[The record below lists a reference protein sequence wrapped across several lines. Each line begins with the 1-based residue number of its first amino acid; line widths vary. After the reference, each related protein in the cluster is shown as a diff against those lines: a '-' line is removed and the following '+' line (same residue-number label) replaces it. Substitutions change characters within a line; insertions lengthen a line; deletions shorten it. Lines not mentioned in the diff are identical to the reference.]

1 MRLIVADVRSTS
13 TDGIAAGHYF
23 TVAQNYLDLFGAE
36 MDVRI
41 AGGPVYGDRF
51 GNKLIRLPH
60 DYIVGSSAV
69 RNKRAVFQN
78 VRALLR
84 EAQDDVIVLQCSAVA
99 TAYLGLAL
107 FKKKETR
114 VYAIQYSTDGV
125 NSLLKRGLYAL
136 CRRKISG
143 VICPNAAIGAA
154 YGRPMCVVSDY
165 ISTGTMQP
173 PVPYAQQRYDFGMVG
188 LITSDKG
195 VVEAA
200 KQLRNTPYRVLIAG
214 RVQEAPLETEL
225 RAVCAGARNI
235 ELRLEYLSEAAYDE
249 AIRQCRYCIL
259 NYSENYSLHSSGVVF
274 DILFRGVPIVGSRCG
289 TLQMVDANELGKTVS
304 SMADFA
310 PERLLDEAVHDRYVR
325 NIARYCQLQAQERE
339 KLRDFLTRGAVE

>member
-99 TAYLGLAL
+99 TAY
-107 FKKKETR
+107 R
-114 VYAIQYSTDGV
+114 
-125 NSLLKRGLYAL
+125 R
-136 CRRKISG
+136 RRKFS
-143 VICPNAAIGAA
+143 
-154 YGRPMCVVSDY
+154 
-165 ISTGTMQP
+165 
-173 PVPYAQQRYDFGMVG
+173 
-188 LITSDKG
+188 
-195 VVEAA
+195 
-200 KQLRNTPYRVLIAG
+200 
-214 RVQEAPLETEL
+214 LETWLICAVQAENQRRYL
-225 RAVCAGARNI
+225 PQCSHWRGVRAADVRRIRLHQHRNDAAACAVCA
-235 ELRLEYLSEAAYDE
+235 EA
-249 AIRQCRYCIL
+249 L
-259 NYSENYSLHSSGVVF
+259 
-274 DILFRGVPIVGSRCG
+274 
-289 TLQMVDANELGKTVS
+289 
-304 SMADFA
+304 
-310 PERLLDEAVHDRYVR
+310 
-325 NIARYCQLQAQERE
+325 
-339 KLRDFLTRGAVE
+339 

>member
-1 MRLIVADVRSTS
+1 M
-13 TDGIAAGHYF
+13 
-23 TVAQNYLDLFGAE
+23 QYLQIL
-36 MDVRI
+36 
-41 AGGPVYGDRF
+41 
-51 GNKLIRLPH
+51 L
-60 DYIVGSSAV
+60 

-173 PVPYAQQRYDFGMVG
+173 PVPYAQKRYDFGMVG

-214 RVQEAPLETEL
+214 RVQGVIL
-225 RAVCAGARNI
+225 RI
-235 ELRLEYLSEAAYDE
+235 
-249 AIRQCRYCIL
+249 I
-259 NYSENYSLHSSGVVF
+259 
-274 DILFRGVPIVGSRCG
+274 
-289 TLQMVDANELGKTVS
+289 
-304 SMADFA
+304 
-310 PERLLDEAVHDRYVR
+310 
-325 NIARYCQLQAQERE
+325 
-339 KLRDFLTRGAVE
+339 

>member
-1 MRLIVADVRSTS
+1 M
-13 TDGIAAGHYF
+13 
-23 TVAQNYLDLFGAE
+23 
-36 MDVRI
+36 
-41 AGGPVYGDRF
+41 
-51 GNKLIRLPH
+51 
-60 DYIVGSSAV
+60 
-69 RNKRAVFQN
+69 
-78 VRALLR
+78 
-84 EAQDDVIVLQCSAVA
+84 IVLQCSAVA

-125 NSLLKRGLYAL
+125 NSVLKRGLYAL

-173 PVPYAQQRYDFGMVG
+173 PVPYAQKRYDFGMVG

-214 RVQEAPLETEL
+214 RVQEAPLEAEL
-225 RAVCAGARNI
+225 RAVCAGAKNI

-289 TLQMVDANELGKTVS
+289 TLQMVEANELGKTVS
-304 SMADFA
+304 RMADFA

-325 NIARYCQLQAQERE
+325 NIARYCQSQAQERE
-339 KLRDFLTRGAVE
+339 KLRDFLTRGAAE

>member
-51 GNKLIRLPH
+51 GDKLIRLPH

-125 NSLLKRGLYAL
+125 NSLLKRAGGKSAAL
-136 CRRKISG
+136 SA
-143 VICPNAAIGAA
+143 P
-154 YGRPMCVVSDY
+154 
-165 ISTGTMQP
+165 MQP
-173 PVPYAQQRYDFGMVG
+173 LARRMGGRCASCP
-188 LITSDKG
+188 ITS
-195 VVEAA
+195 
-200 KQLRNTPYRVLIAG
+200 
-214 RVQEAPLETEL
+214 
-225 RAVCAGARNI
+225 
-235 ELRLEYLSEAAYDE
+235 
-249 AIRQCRYCIL
+249 
-259 NYSENYSLHSSGVVF
+259 
-274 DILFRGVPIVGSRCG
+274 
-289 TLQMVDANELGKTVS
+289 
-304 SMADFA
+304 
-310 PERLLDEAVHDRYVR
+310 
-325 NIARYCQLQAQERE
+325 AQERCSR
-339 KLRDFLTRGAVE
+339 LCRMRSSAMISAWSG

>member
-60 DYIVGSSAV
+60 DYIVGSSAA

-125 NSLLKRGLYAL
+125 NSVLKRGLYAL

-173 PVPYAQQRYDFGMVG
+173 PVPYAQKRYDFGMVG

-214 RVQEAPLETEL
+214 RVQERRWRRSCGQSA
-225 RAVCAGARNI
+225 RAQRT
-235 ELRLEYLSEAAYDE
+235 
-249 AIRQCRYCIL
+249 
-259 NYSENYSLHSSGVVF
+259 SS
-274 DILFRGVPIVGSRCG
+274 CG
-289 TLQMVDANELGKTVS
+289 WNTCPKRRMTRRFAN
-304 SMADFA
+304 
-310 PERLLDEAVHDRYVR
+310 AVT
-325 NIARYCQLQAQERE
+325 AS
-339 KLRDFLTRGAVE
+339 

>member
-99 TAYLGLAL
+99 TAYLGACAVQEERNEDLRHPVQHRRRKFSL
-107 FKKKETR
+107 ETR
-114 VYAIQYSTDGV
+114 LICAVQAENQRRYLPQCSHWRGV
-125 NSLLKRGLYAL
+125 WAADV
-136 CRRKISG
+136 RRIRLHQHR
-143 VICPNAAIGAA
+143 NDAAA
-154 YGRPMCVVSDY
+154 C
-165 ISTGTMQP
+165 
-173 PVPYAQQRYDFGMVG
+173 
-188 LITSDKG
+188 
-195 VVEAA
+195 
-200 KQLRNTPYRVLIAG
+200 
-214 RVQEAPLETEL
+214 
-225 RAVCAGARNI
+225 AVCA
-235 ELRLEYLSEAAYDE
+235 EA
-249 AIRQCRYCIL
+249 L
-259 NYSENYSLHSSGVVF
+259 
-274 DILFRGVPIVGSRCG
+274 
-289 TLQMVDANELGKTVS
+289 
-304 SMADFA
+304 
-310 PERLLDEAVHDRYVR
+310 
-325 NIARYCQLQAQERE
+325 
-339 KLRDFLTRGAVE
+339 

>member
-60 DYIVGSSAV
+60 DYIVGSSAA

-107 FKKKETR
+107 FKKKENR
-114 VYAIQYSTDGV
+114 
-125 NSLLKRGLYAL
+125 
-136 CRRKISG
+136 CRAYPF
-143 VICPNAAIGAA
+143 CGAA
-154 YGRPMCVVSDY
+154 KVIAPAVSAS
-165 ISTGTMQP
+165 STVAFASVCSNGK
-173 PVPYAQQRYDFGMVG
+173 VAFNRFFASKG
-188 LITSDKG
+188 LPFT
-195 VVEAA
+195 
-200 KQLRNTPYRVLIAG
+200 
-214 RVQEAPLETEL
+214 
-225 RAVCAGARNI
+225 
-235 ELRLEYLSEAAYDE
+235 LRLSARIGL
-249 AIRQCRYCIL
+249 L
-259 NYSENYSLHSSGVVF
+259 
-274 DILFRGVPIVGSRCG
+274 
-289 TLQMVDANELGKTVS
+289 TVNGPACWNCVTFTS
-304 SMADFA
+304 SMA
-310 PERLLDEAVHDRYVR
+310 
-325 NIARYCQLQAQERE
+325 
-339 KLRDFLTRGAVE
+339 

>member
-60 DYIVGSSAV
+60 DYIVGSSAA

-114 VYAIQYSTDGV
+114 VYAIQYSADGV

-154 YGRPMCVVSDY
+154 
-165 ISTGTMQP
+165 
-173 PVPYAQQRYDFGMVG
+173 
-188 LITSDKG
+188 
-195 VVEAA
+195 
-200 KQLRNTPYRVLIAG
+200 
-214 RVQEAPLETEL
+214 
-225 RAVCAGARNI
+225 
-235 ELRLEYLSEAAYDE
+235 
-249 AIRQCRYCIL
+249 
-259 NYSENYSLHSSGVVF
+259 
-274 DILFRGVPIVGSRCG
+274 
-289 TLQMVDANELGKTVS
+289 
-304 SMADFA
+304 
-310 PERLLDEAVHDRYVR
+310 
-325 NIARYCQLQAQERE
+325 
-339 KLRDFLTRGAVE
+339 

>member
-114 VYAIQYSTDGV
+114 VYTIQYSTDGV
-125 NSLLKRGLYAL
+125 NSVLKRGLYAL

-173 PVPYAQQRYDFGMVG
+173 PVP
-188 LITSDKG
+188 
-195 VVEAA
+195 
-200 KQLRNTPYRVLIAG
+200 
-214 RVQEAPLETEL
+214 
-225 RAVCAGARNI
+225 
-235 ELRLEYLSEAAYDE
+235 
-249 AIRQCRYCIL
+249 
-259 NYSENYSLHSSGVVF
+259 
-274 DILFRGVPIVGSRCG
+274 
-289 TLQMVDANELGKTVS
+289 
-304 SMADFA
+304 
-310 PERLLDEAVHDRYVR
+310 
-325 NIARYCQLQAQERE
+325 
-339 KLRDFLTRGAVE
+339 

>member
-23 TVAQNYLDLFGAE
+23 TVAQNYLDLFGRD

-41 AGGPVYGDRF
+41 AGGPVYGNRF
-51 GNKLIRLPH
+51 GDRLLRLPY
-60 DYIVGSSAV
+60 DYIVGSSEA
-69 RNKRAVFQN
+69 RNKRAVFRN
-78 VRALLR
+78 VCALLR

-107 FKKKETR
+107 FKKKQTK
-114 VYAIQYSTDGV
+114 VYAIQYSTDGL
-125 NSLLKRGLYAL
+125 NSSLKRGLYAL
-136 CRRKISG
+136 CKQKING

-165 ISTGTMQP
+165 ISVGTMQP
-173 PVPYAQQRYDFGMVG
+173 PVPYAQKKYDFGMVG

-195 VVEAA
+195 VLEAA
-200 KQLRNTPYRVLIAG
+200 KRLRNTPYHVLIAG
-214 RVQEAPLETEL
+214 SVQEAALEKEL
-225 RAVCAGARNI
+225 RAICAGAANI
-235 ELRLEYLSEAAYDE
+235 ELHLAYLSEAAYDE

-274 DILFRGVPIVGSRCG
+274 DILFRGVPIVGRRCG
-289 TLQMVDANELGKTVS
+289 ALRMIEENELGEAVTNIS
-304 SMADFA
+304 DFA
-310 PERLLDEAVHDRYVR
+310 PEELLQESVHDRYVR
-325 NIARYCQLQAQERE
+325 HIAQYCQTQAHERE
-339 KLRDFLTRGAVE
+339 KLLAFLTPSAEK

>member
-136 CRRKISG
+136 CRGKS
-143 VICPNAAIGAA
+143 AALSA
-154 YGRPMCVVSDY
+154 P
-165 ISTGTMQP
+165 MQP
-173 PVPYAQQRYDFGMVG
+173 LARRIGGRCASYP
-188 LITSDKG
+188 ITS
-195 VVEAA
+195 
-200 KQLRNTPYRVLIAG
+200 
-214 RVQEAPLETEL
+214 
-225 RAVCAGARNI
+225 
-235 ELRLEYLSEAAYDE
+235 
-249 AIRQCRYCIL
+249 
-259 NYSENYSLHSSGVVF
+259 
-274 DILFRGVPIVGSRCG
+274 
-289 TLQMVDANELGKTVS
+289 
-304 SMADFA
+304 
-310 PERLLDEAVHDRYVR
+310 
-325 NIARYCQLQAQERE
+325 AQERCSR
-339 KLRDFLTRGAVE
+339 LCRMRSSAMISAWSG

>member
-60 DYIVGSSAV
+60 DYIVGSSAA

-125 NSLLKRGLYAL
+125 NSVLKRGLYAL

-143 VICPNAAIGAA
+143 VICPNAAIGAVRA
-154 YGRPMCVVSDY
+154 PCSSRAC
-165 ISTGTMQP
+165 IR
-173 PVPYAQQRYDFGMVG
+173 QRSSAS
-188 LITSDKG
+188 ITS
-195 VVEAA
+195 
-200 KQLRNTPYRVLIAG
+200 
-214 RVQEAPLETEL
+214 
-225 RAVCAGARNI
+225 
-235 ELRLEYLSEAAYDE
+235 
-249 AIRQCRYCIL
+249 
-259 NYSENYSLHSSGVVF
+259 
-274 DILFRGVPIVGSRCG
+274 
-289 TLQMVDANELGKTVS
+289 
-304 SMADFA
+304 
-310 PERLLDEAVHDRYVR
+310 
-325 NIARYCQLQAQERE
+325 AQERCSR
-339 KLRDFLTRGAVE
+339 LCRMRRSAMISAWSG

>member
-51 GNKLIRLPH
+51 GDKLIRLPH
-60 DYIVGSSAV
+60 DYIAGSSAV

-125 NSLLKRGLYAL
+125 NSVLKRGLYAL

-173 PVPYAQQRYDFGMVG
+173 PVPYAQKRYDFGMVG

-214 RVQEAPLETEL
+214 RVQEALLEAEL
-225 RAVCAGARNI
+225 RAVCAGAKNI

-289 TLQMVDANELGKTVS
+289 TLQMVEANELGKTVS

-310 PERLLDEAVHDRYVR
+310 PERLLDEAVHDRYVH
-325 NIARYCQLQAQERE
+325 NIARYCQSQAQERE
-339 KLRDFLTRGAVE
+339 KLRDFLTRGAAE

>member
-99 TAYLGLAL
+99 TAYMRSAGGKSAAL
-107 FKKKETR
+107 S
-114 VYAIQYSTDGV
+114 A
-125 NSLLKRGLYAL
+125 
-136 CRRKISG
+136 
-143 VICPNAAIGAA
+143 P
-154 YGRPMCVVSDY
+154 
-165 ISTGTMQP
+165 MQP
-173 PVPYAQQRYDFGMVG
+173 LARRTGGRCASCP
-188 LITSDKG
+188 ITS
-195 VVEAA
+195 
-200 KQLRNTPYRVLIAG
+200 
-214 RVQEAPLETEL
+214 
-225 RAVCAGARNI
+225 
-235 ELRLEYLSEAAYDE
+235 
-249 AIRQCRYCIL
+249 
-259 NYSENYSLHSSGVVF
+259 
-274 DILFRGVPIVGSRCG
+274 
-289 TLQMVDANELGKTVS
+289 
-304 SMADFA
+304 
-310 PERLLDEAVHDRYVR
+310 
-325 NIARYCQLQAQERE
+325 AQERCSR
-339 KLRDFLTRGAVE
+339 LCRMRRSAMISAWSG

>member
-107 FKKKETR
+107 FN
-114 VYAIQYSTDGV
+114 ILPIPPLDGYHLV
-125 NSLLKRGLYAL
+125 NDLLFKGKLQLKRQAF
-136 CRRKISG
+136 
-143 VICPNAAIGAA
+143 VI
-154 YGRPMCVVSDY
+154 
-165 ISTGTMQP
+165 
-173 PVPYAQQRYDFGMVG
+173 AQ
-188 LITSDKG
+188 I
-195 VVEAA
+195 
-200 KQLRNTPYRVLIAG
+200 VLIFIFMSGALD
-214 RVQEAPLETEL
+214 QFLSKAIF
-225 RAVCAGARNI
+225 AVYEFFLKGFLAVFG
-235 ELRLEYLSEAAYDE
+235 LS
-249 AIRQCRYCIL
+249 
-259 NYSENYSLHSSGVVF
+259 
-274 DILFRGVPIVGSRCG
+274 
-289 TLQMVDANELGKTVS
+289 
-304 SMADFA
+304 
-310 PERLLDEAVHDRYVR
+310 
-325 NIARYCQLQAQERE
+325 
-339 KLRDFLTRGAVE
+339 

>member
-125 NSLLKRGLYAL
+125 NSVLKRGCMRCAGGNQ
-136 CRRKISG
+136 RRYLPQCSHWRG
-143 VICPNAAIGAA
+143 VRAADVRRIRLHQHRNDAA
-154 YGRPMCVVSDY
+154 TC
-165 ISTGTMQP
+165 
-173 PVPYAQQRYDFGMVG
+173 
-188 LITSDKG
+188 
-195 VVEAA
+195 
-200 KQLRNTPYRVLIAG
+200 
-214 RVQEAPLETEL
+214 
-225 RAVCAGARNI
+225 AVCA
-235 ELRLEYLSEAAYDE
+235 EA
-249 AIRQCRYCIL
+249 L
-259 NYSENYSLHSSGVVF
+259 
-274 DILFRGVPIVGSRCG
+274 
-289 TLQMVDANELGKTVS
+289 
-304 SMADFA
+304 
-310 PERLLDEAVHDRYVR
+310 
-325 NIARYCQLQAQERE
+325 
-339 KLRDFLTRGAVE
+339 

>member
-125 NSLLKRGLYAL
+125 NSVLKRG
-136 CRRKISG
+136 
-143 VICPNAAIGAA
+143 
-154 YGRPMCVVSDY
+154 
-165 ISTGTMQP
+165 
-173 PVPYAQQRYDFGMVG
+173 
-188 LITSDKG
+188 
-195 VVEAA
+195 
-200 KQLRNTPYRVLIAG
+200 
-214 RVQEAPLETEL
+214 
-225 RAVCAGARNI
+225 AVCAVQAENQR
-235 ELRLEYLSEAAYDE
+235 RYLP
-249 AIRQCRYCIL
+249 QC
-259 NYSENYSLHSSGVVF
+259 SHW
-274 DILFRGVPIVGSRCG
+274 RGVWAADVRRIR
-289 TLQMVDANELGKTVS
+289 LHQHRNDA
-304 SMADFA
+304 AA
-310 PERLLDEAVHDRYVR
+310 CAVCAEV
-325 NIARYCQLQAQERE
+325 L
-339 KLRDFLTRGAVE
+339 

>member
-1 MRLIVADVRSTS
+1 MC
-13 TDGIAAGHYF
+13 
-23 TVAQNYLDLFGAE
+23 
-36 MDVRI
+36 
-41 AGGPVYGDRF
+41 
-51 GNKLIRLPH
+51 IR
-60 DYIVGSSAV
+60 D
-69 RNKRAVFQN
+69 
-78 VRALLR
+78 
-84 EAQDDVIVLQCSAVA
+84 
-99 TAYLGLAL
+99 
-107 FKKKETR
+107 R
-114 VYAIQYSTDGV
+114 VYTIQYSTDGV
-125 NSLLKRGLYAL
+125 NSVLKRGLYAL

-214 RVQEAPLETEL
+214 RVQETPLETEL
-225 RAVCAGARNI
+225 RAVCAGAKNI

-289 TLQMVDANELGKTVS
+289 TLQMVEANELGKTVS
-304 SMADFA
+304 RMADFA

-325 NIARYCQLQAQERE
+325 NIARYCQSQAQERE

>member
-1 MRLIVADVRSTS
+1 
-13 TDGIAAGHYF
+13 
-23 TVAQNYLDLFGAE
+23 
-36 MDVRI
+36 
-41 AGGPVYGDRF
+41 
-51 GNKLIRLPH
+51 
-60 DYIVGSSAV
+60 
-69 RNKRAVFQN
+69 
-78 VRALLR
+78 
-84 EAQDDVIVLQCSAVA
+84 
-99 TAYLGLAL
+99 
-107 FKKKETR
+107 
-114 VYAIQYSTDGV
+114 
-125 NSLLKRGLYAL
+125 
-136 CRRKISG
+136 
-143 VICPNAAIGAA
+143 
-154 YGRPMCVVSDY
+154 MCVVSDY

-173 PVPYAQQRYDFGMVG
+173 PVPYAQKRYDFGMVG

-225 RAVCAGARNI
+225 RAVCAGAKNI

-289 TLQMVDANELGKTVS
+289 TLQMVEANELGKTVS

-325 NIARYCQLQAQERE
+325 NIARYCQSQAQERE
-339 KLRDFLTRGAVE
+339 KLRDFLTRGAAE

>member
-51 GNKLIRLPH
+51 GDKLIRLPH
-60 DYIVGSSAV
+60 DYIAGSSAV

-125 NSLLKRGLYAL
+125 NSVLKRGLYAL
-136 CRRKISG
+136 
-143 VICPNAAIGAA
+143 
-154 YGRPMCVVSDY
+154 
-165 ISTGTMQP
+165 
-173 PVPYAQQRYDFGMVG
+173 
-188 LITSDKG
+188 
-195 VVEAA
+195 
-200 KQLRNTPYRVLIAG
+200 
-214 RVQEAPLETEL
+214 
-225 RAVCAGARNI
+225 
-235 ELRLEYLSEAAYDE
+235 
-249 AIRQCRYCIL
+249 
-259 NYSENYSLHSSGVVF
+259 
-274 DILFRGVPIVGSRCG
+274 
-289 TLQMVDANELGKTVS
+289 
-304 SMADFA
+304 
-310 PERLLDEAVHDRYVR
+310 
-325 NIARYCQLQAQERE
+325 
-339 KLRDFLTRGAVE
+339 